1 MKIRTYLA
9 ATIVASTL
17 FVSPVI
23 HAASLSI
30 HSPLHAMFAK
40 EKTVKFSLRNDS
52 KSSVELK
59 VGENLMTVAAGK
71 TLSLNLPVGT
81 RIVANSST
89 PSHPAGTL
97 ITQVTKQLSDTV
109 LSFQ

>member
-1 MKIRTYLA
+1 MKIRTLLA
-9 ATIVASTL
+9 TTLISSTL
-17 FVSPVI
+17 FVAPAI
-23 HAASLSI
+23 HAASMSI

-40 EKTVKFSLRNDS
+40 EKTVKFELRNDS

-59 VGENLMTVAAGK
+59 VGENLMTLAAGK

-81 RIVANSST
+81 RIVANSGT

-97 ITQVTKQLSDTV
+97 IAQVTKQLNDTV